1 VKVSKGRAE
10 AQRTLVGFLV
20 GEVDYAI
27 DVGHVVQII
36 HPMSLSPLPHLPP
49 AVVGVADFRG
59 EVVPVVDL
67 RQRFGVAEGRDEGR
81 RSKWIVARIGGALA
95 ALVGDSVSDVFGL
108 PTAEFRP
115 APPLSGGDLR
125 GVASVATHHDDLI
138 FVLDLERLR
147 PLIDAAHGEGAG
159 ARPEL
164 DHARLEAEGPRPRAE
179 LGAGHR
185 GAGEMDTGRGRESR
199 RVKP

>member
-1 VKVSKGRAE
+1 VKGSKGRAE

-36 HPMSLSPLPHLPP
+36 HPMTLSPLPHLP
-49 AVVGVADFRG
+49 AAIVGVADFRG
-59 EVVPVVDL
+59 EVVPVIDL
-67 RQRFGVAEGRDEGR
+67 RQRFGLGSHGREGQ

-95 ALVGDSVSDVFGL
+95 ALVVDAVSDVFGL
-108 PTAEFRP
+108 PVAEFRP

-125 GVASVATHHDDLI
+125 GVASVTTYRESLV
-138 FVLDLERLR
+138 FVLDIDRLR
-147 PLIDAAHGEGAG
+147 PLIDAASGGEGAQ
-159 ARPEL
+159 ARHEPPRPEL
-164 DHARLEAEGPRPRAE
+164 EAPRVRGE
-179 LGAGHR
+179 LGQGR
-185 GAGEMDTGRGRESR
+185 GVAGEVEIGRGRESR